1 MTTDTLDRD
10 IIDVTIP
17 TAEDHLAAHR
27 EYCRSVIAA
36 RVPEVSEDEIA
47 DAYGITT
54 EFESYPG
61 VAIWTEVAERVLD
74 AVEALEERLSRIEA
88 GLKR

>member
-1 MTTDTLDRD
+1 MSDTDLATRD

-17 TAEDHLAAHR
+17 TPEDHLAAHR

-47 DAYGITT
+47 DAAFRLKGGRRACEARIKHRYGLA
-54 EFESYPG
+54 F
-61 VAIWTEVAERVLD
+61 
-74 AVEALEERLSRIEA
+74 ALF
-88 GLKR
+88 